1 MSAIYMTNTNSTN
14 VLSGAVLPNSI
25 NKKVGNAFF
34 WLNNSVLILK
44 PGYYKIEATVTFSA
58 EEAGDVILSIQ
69 KNGIDI
75 PGIIATETITTP
87 NTEIRTV
94 TLQGIL
100 RVLCHEGEVVLTLVN
115 KSESAITTSNVS
127 ISIID

>member
-14 VLSGAVLPNSI
+14 VLANSIIPNFI
-25 NKKVGNAFF
+25 NKKVGCAMF
-34 WLNNSVLILK
+34 WMNNSVLITK
-44 PGYYKIEATVTFSA
+44 PGYYKIAATVTFSA
-58 EEAGDVILSIQ
+58 EEAGDVVLTMQ

-75 PGIIATETITTP
+75 PGITATETITTP
-87 NTEIRTV
+87 DTEIRTV
-94 TLQGIL
+94 TLQGII
-100 RVLCHEGEVVLTLVN
+100 RVLCHEGEVFLTLFN